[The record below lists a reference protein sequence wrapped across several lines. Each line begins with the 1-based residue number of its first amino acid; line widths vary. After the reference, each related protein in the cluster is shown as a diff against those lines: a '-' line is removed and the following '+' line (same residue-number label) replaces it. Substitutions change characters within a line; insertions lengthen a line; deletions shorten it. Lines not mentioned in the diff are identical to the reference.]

1 MNKKGSFDDS
11 FKIKILYFKMKKEN
25 LKKLKKF
32 NTSNSNSNIFN
43 SKNISTSNTSSDL
56 KRVDKGTNM
65 NNVILNLKFEQ
76 INNIN
81 DINKFYLKQ
90 KFYRKEIFKFNKN
103 LTPINKNDKIINFFK
118 KKKSL
123 SGIVSP
129 INNKKHFSNRKA
141 NSDIIDFDSNKKG
154 KIKNE
159 KNTQYHTLDSQK
171 ELKKNTFTKVKSGMK
186 IINNSPLNTIK
197 SYNLFCKKNNK
208 LILEAIKYHLSLY
221 WDNKFEIISDFF
233 KKNKMSKLV
242 NSEYIENFSYY
253 IKNNFN
259 NIDFNIPMNNIILN
273 GIQFNYKIKT
283 QNKLIDYCKIN
294 KVNSN
299 KNDISKNIDIINEK
313 VDDNKINNKNSIN
326 NIKKILNW
334 KYKDL
339 KNKQDFN
346 YFHHQCGKIDTYND
360 SNLFI
365 NLSKQ
370 KKLYEKEKLEL
381 STSNKNSIKLY
392 NEKELNELKEELN
405 KITNTKSNSTHK
417 TIHSRLYEE
426 IKEQFYNENLDY
438 LPRKNNKLL
447 EYIIFQTLKKKYTF
461 HQAIIEKLQIEQKK
475 EN

>member
-1 MNKKGSFDDS
+1 MIKKGSFDDS

-76 INNIN
+76 INDVNH
-81 DINKFYLKQ
+81 INKFYLKQ

-129 INNKKHFSNRKA
+129 INNKKDFSNRKA

-273 GIQFNYKIKT
+273 GIQYNYKIKT

-299 KNDISKNIDIINEK
+299 KNDISKNNDIINEK
-313 VDDNKINNKNSIN
+313 VDDNKNK
-326 NIKKILNW
+326 
-334 KYKDL
+334 
-339 KNKQDFN
+339 
-346 YFHHQCGKIDTYND
+346 
-360 SNLFI
+360 
-365 NLSKQ
+365 
-370 KKLYEKEKLEL
+370 
-381 STSNKNSIKLY
+381 
-392 NEKELNELKEELN
+392 
-405 KITNTKSNSTHK
+405 
-417 TIHSRLYEE
+417 
-426 IKEQFYNENLDY
+426 
-438 LPRKNNKLL
+438 
-447 EYIIFQTLKKKYTF
+447 
-461 HQAIIEKLQIEQKK
+461 
-475 EN
+475 